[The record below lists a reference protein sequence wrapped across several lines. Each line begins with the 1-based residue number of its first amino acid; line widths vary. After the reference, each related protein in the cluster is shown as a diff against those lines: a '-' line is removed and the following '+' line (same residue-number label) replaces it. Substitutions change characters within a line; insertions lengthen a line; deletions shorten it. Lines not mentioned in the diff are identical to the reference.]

1 MSEDLKAKKII
12 LFDGVC
18 VLCNNF
24 IVFVAKKDQ
33 KDNFRFL
40 PIQNKNIDQFVDIQK
55 INIKELNSIV
65 LISGD
70 NLKYKSNAAI
80 EILTNLNKIF
90 LFCKVFYVI
99 PKIIRDII
107 YDFIAKNRYHFFGKV
122 ENCSIV
128 KSKANNKILKDKII
142 SDL

>member
-1 MSEDLKAKKII
+1 MSEDLKGKKII

-40 PIQNKNIDQFVDIQK
+40 PIQNKNVDQFVDIQK
-55 INIKELNSIV
+55 INIRELNSIV

-99 PKIIRDII
+99 PKKIRDII
-107 YDFIAKNRYHFFGKV
+107 YDFIANNRYHFFGKV

>member
-1 MSEDLKAKKII
+1 ME
-12 LFDGVC
+12 F
-18 VLCNNF
+18 
-24 IVFVAKKDQ
+24 VFYVIKKDQ